1 MRLLRDLWA
10 SAPRRMTVVIVL
22 VVLGAAGQAAA
33 SAVAGPVL
41 VHRSAGWFV
50 ALVVAL
56 VVAVFGELVIAL
68 LMAGITADWSADV
81 RRRLCRVALG
91 QDLPTLEG
99 TPVGELL
106 DRIDND
112 VYQVASELRN
122 TGVRLVQ
129 GLVLCLLATL
139 SALFVWWPAG
149 VAMLLLTVLLIVL
162 LRRPTAAIAPARM
175 FEEEAWSDLAAVME
189 EAVHGQDDVR
199 TSLAQ
204 PYVLRLYAR
213 RAAEVLNRCRRVF
226 LMSARVTAVA
236 AGAIRV
242 GIAGVVLAGAW
253 ALTTGRVDGARLTAI
268 WLLALSFGATVEHLA
283 RWVPHLQYAL
293 GAWARVLLLSDAPQE
308 PSGGVTPTD
317 GDLTLRGLT
326 FRYPAT
332 GEDERA
338 PALRDVRLSFV
349 RGRSYALVGR
359 TGSGKST
366 LTKVL
371 TRAVEVP
378 RGTVLLGD
386 TDLCDLD
393 VEELRRWI
401 AVVPQRTE
409 ILAGTLAENVALFD
423 PDLLDAAPRALAE
436 LGLTGWVAEL
446 PDGIR
451 TRLGEGGYVLS
462 AGQEQLVAF
471 ARILV
476 RDPHVVVL
484 DEATARLD
492 PVTEI
497 RVREA
502 TERLLT
508 DRIGIIIAHR
518 LSSVRRC
525 DEVVVMADGAVLE
538 AGPLHSSARFAEL
551 LASSRAA
558 AYTPVG
564 AAPTGTARGG
574 VDLLDGPGPAWPQ
587 ADAPG
592 PARPQADASGGTW
605 PQADASGPARSQADA
620 SGGTWP
626 QADASGPARSQAD
639 ASGGT
644 WPQADA
650 SGPAWPQAGRP
661 GDLYPDGPD
670 TPWADAAA
678 PNRAA
683 PNRAETDGITAD
695 ATGPDGTGPDG
706 GITADG
712 TGTGGVGPGRA
723 GVEGAGVSGRA
734 AVAVPKGDPPP
745 LPPLPPTRTMREI
758 LRLGLNDPR
767 FGLLSVAL
775 FMVITV
781 LGLDGT
787 VLPWLWADVVDGG
800 DPWLPAIGIAAALV
814 IVLPLPYWT
823 NLRFPQWWVR
833 QMLRMSLRL
842 VHGQTGPRR
851 SSRHTPAEVVAQS
864 GDTERVV
871 QLADNLMDQLI
882 ALVTLVTMT
891 LVTGSLVPALFFVG
905 TMAVSGLAATLF
917 GPRLERSARDTV
929 AARAAFATALVSS
942 LSAARTVKLAGATR
956 PVLDHLS
963 ALDLVRS
970 DRQRREIAA
979 QVWARSTPSVASGL
993 LPIAAWALYLTGG
1006 LSAGATLVA
1015 VSTLGAA
1022 RWFAWT
1028 TASLVSQY
1036 PSARVWT
1043 RRTVAMTG
1051 IGAYSAEVPGVDIA
1065 AGTAPAPEPPPR
1077 RPLRRLELTGY
1088 GALHSDGTLAV
1099 RDVDLT
1105 VDRGQLVLVV
1115 GPVGSGKSSLLRAL
1129 AGIVHHVGELRWNG
1143 DPVTEPEL
1151 FLRPQQ
1157 VGYVG
1162 QLPRVLSGTVA
1173 DNIALG
1179 HDVDAAGAV
1188 STAQLEHD
1196 LAGGGGLGLLI
1207 GHKGTRLSGG
1217 QLQRLA
1223 LARALAPRTELLV
1236 ADDVSSALD
1245 VTTELALWAA
1255 LREHGVT
1262 VVGST
1267 SKRAALVRADHV
1279 VVLIDGTAVAQGPWR
1294 DLEDDWG
1301 HLAG

>member
-10 SAPRRMTVVIVL
+10 TAPRRMAVVVVL
-22 VVLGAAGQAAA
+22 IVLGAAGQAAA
-33 SAVAGPVL
+33 SALAGPVL
-41 VHRSAGWFV
+41 VHRSAAFF
-50 ALVVAL
+50 ALLVVAL
-56 VVAVFGELVIAL
+56 VAAVLSDLVIGL
-68 LMAGITADWSADV
+68 LMAGLTADWSADV

-91 QDLPTLEG
+91 QDLTTLET

-129 GLVLCLLATL
+129 GLAVCLLATV

-149 VAMLLLTVLLIVL
+149 VGMLVLTALLGVV
-162 LRRPTAAIAPARM
+162 LRRPTARIAPARM
-175 FEEEAWSDLAAVME
+175 AEEEAWSDLAAVME

-199 TSLAQ
+199 TSLAR
-204 PYVLRLYAR
+204 PYVLRLYAG
-213 RAAEVLNRCRRVF
+213 RAAEVLARCRRVF
-226 LMSARVTAVA
+226 LMSARVTTIA
-236 AGAIRV
+236 AGAIRA
-242 GIAGVVLAGAW
+242 GIAAVVLGGAW
-253 ALTTGRVDGARLTAI
+253 ALATGRIDGARLTAI
-268 WLLALSFGATVEHLA
+268 WLLAIAFGATVEHIA

-293 GAWARVLLLSDAPQE
+293 GAWARVQLLSDARQE
-308 PSGGVTPTD
+308 PAGGAAPAE
-317 GDLTLRGLT
+317 GDLSVRGLT
-326 FRYPAT
+326 FHYPDTAD
-332 GEDERA
+332 GERG
-338 PALRDVRLSFV
+338 PALRDIRLAFV

-366 LTKVL
+366 LAKVL
-371 TRAVEVP
+371 TRAVDVP
-378 RGTVLLGD
+378 RGTVFLGD
-386 TDLCDLD
+386 TDLVDLD
-393 VEELRRWI
+393 VEQLRRWV

-423 PDLLDAAPRALAE
+423 PDLLDDATRALEE
-436 LGLTGWVAEL
+436 LGLAGWIAEL
-446 PDGIR
+446 PDGVR
-451 TRLGEGGYVLS
+451 TRLGEGGHVLS

-476 RDPHVVVL
+476 RDPHVVIL

-492 PVTEI
+492 PVTET
-497 RVREA
+497 RVRQA

-508 DRIGIIIAHR
+508 DRIGIVIAHR

-538 AGPLHSSARFAEL
+538 AGPLRESERFAEL
-551 LASSRAA
+551 LASSHAA
-558 AYTPVG
+558 AYAPAG
-564 AAPTGTARGG
+564 AGRGG
-574 VDLLDGPGPAWPQ
+574 VDLLPGPRDPWELEPPAS
-587 ADAPG
+587 AP
-592 PARPQADASGGTW
+592 AQVERPVTV
-605 PQADASGPARSQADA
+605 P
-620 SGGTWP
+620 
-626 QADASGPARSQAD
+626 
-639 ASGGT
+639 
-644 WPQADA
+644 
-650 SGPAWPQAGRP
+650 
-661 GDLYPDGPD
+661 
-670 TPWADAAA
+670 
-678 PNRAA
+678 
-683 PNRAETDGITAD
+683 
-695 ATGPDGTGPDG
+695 
-706 GITADG
+706 
-712 TGTGGVGPGRA
+712 
-723 GVEGAGVSGRA
+723 
-734 AVAVPKGDPPP
+734 VPKTDPPP
-745 LPPLPPTRTMREI
+745 LPAPPPARTMREI
-758 LRLGLNDPR
+758 LRLGTNDPR
-767 FGLLSVAL
+767 YGLVSVAM
-775 FMVITV
+775 FVVITL
-781 LGLDGT
+781 LGLDGA

-800 DPWLPAIGIAAALV
+800 SPWLPALGIAAALLV
-814 IVLPLPYWT
+814 VLPLPFYT
-823 NLRFPQWWVR
+823 NLWFPQWWVR
-833 QMLRMSLRL
+833 QMLRISLRL
-842 VHGQTGPRR
+842 VHGQTGARR
-851 SSRHTPAEVVAQS
+851 VSGHTPAEVVAQS

-871 QLADNLMDQLI
+871 QLADNLMDQFI
-882 ALVTLVTMT
+882 ALAIVATMT
-891 LVTGSLVPALFFVG
+891 AVTGSFVPALFFAG
-905 TMAVSGLAATLF
+905 TMVVSGLAATLF
-917 GPRLERSARDTV
+917 GPRLERSARGTV
-929 AARAAFATALVSS
+929 AARAAFATALVSA

-956 PVLDHLS
+956 PVLTHLA
-963 ALDLVRS
+963 ALDTVRS
-970 DRQRREIAA
+970 DRQRREISA
-979 QVWARSTPSVASGL
+979 QVWARSTPSLVSGL
-993 LPIAAWALYLTGG
+993 LPIGAWALYLAGG

-1028 TASLVSQY
+1028 TASLVSHY

-1043 RRTVAMTG
+1043 RRTAAMCGVGT
-1051 IGAYSAEVPGVDIA
+1051 YSAAVPGVDLA
-1065 AGTAPAPEPPPR
+1065 AGTAPAPVPPAR
-1077 RPLRRLELTGY
+1077 RPLRRLELAGF

-1129 AGIVHHVGELRWNG
+1129 AGIVHHIGTLRWNG
-1143 DPVTEPEL
+1143 EPVTEPEL

-1179 HDVDAAGAV
+1179 HEVDAAGAV
-1188 STAQLEHD
+1188 STAQLDHD
-1196 LAGGGGLGLLI
+1196 LAAAGGGLGLLI

-1279 VVLIDGTAVAQGPWR
+1279 VVLRDGAVAAQGPWR